1 MPAMNWNRVKDHGAP
16 PEALEEA
23 ETLIKEGTTLAKNS
37 GAARVPN
44 LAFGV
49 SLGPLVRLHIES
61 AEKFEQFAETSAE
74 ASSVLVV
81 EATRAR
87 VQALASGAPQDRA
100 AIAADEKLKLAKSAK
115 AQIVS
120 ALRDKFDKACAGAV
134 EGGETARR
142 AVEAF
147 EREQDVPLALRNT
160 GSVALQTVTLMQV
173 SDLRQQA
180 NGALPNDLARM
191 WAALATDEQR
201 EVFSYAIRNT
211 LTEILSHGLVGLKQR
226 FPRLPEGAASKEFNA
241 TIKLEG
247 SIAQWRAQREP
258 AELKA
263 ARASLEMLTRA
274 FKVLCGLDVRW
285 LSSSEFSRLYLGG
298 TMTHD
303 PTAQPFKLAKLADV
317 VTRFLPKSP
326 AAWDGLPMG
335 ARVR

>member
-1 MPAMNWNRVKDHGAP
+1 MPAMNWNRTKDHCAP
-16 PEALEEA
+16 PPLEEA
-23 ETLIKEGTTLAKNS
+23 ETWIKEGSANAKSS
-37 GAARVPN
+37 GAARAPL
-44 LAFGV
+44 LAFV
-49 SLGPLVRLHIES
+49 ASLAPLHRLHVES
-61 AEKFEQFAETSAE
+61 NSQFERLAETSAE

-81 EATRAR
+81 EATRGR
-87 VQALASGAPQDRA
+87 VQALASGAPQDRE
-100 AIAADEKLKLAKSAK
+100 AIARDEQLKILRGFRS
-115 AQIVS
+115 QIVTE
-120 ALRDKFDKACAGAV
+120 LRDKFDKACAGAV
-134 EGGETARR
+134 EGGEAARK

-274 FKVLCGLDVRW
+274 FKILCGLDVRW

-303 PTAQPFKLAKLADV
+303 PSAQPFKLAKVADV